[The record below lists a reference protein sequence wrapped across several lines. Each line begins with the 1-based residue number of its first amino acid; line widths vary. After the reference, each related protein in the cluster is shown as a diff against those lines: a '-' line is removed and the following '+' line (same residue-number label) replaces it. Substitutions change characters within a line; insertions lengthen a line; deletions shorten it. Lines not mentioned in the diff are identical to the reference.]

1 MLNEY
6 PRQQLQK
13 LITQFGHAVCDD
25 PKRCEA
31 ILRDLCPEYR
41 RETNLLVAAL
51 KEKAVAD
58 LLKSSAAIPSSLQI
72 NQLAQRL
79 HDNLGIAEHFALWA
93 IESWALALG
102 LLHPTKT
109 SSCKDLTGFKNL
121 SGLNTAL
128 APKTSLTTA
137 QLQPQAAPIS
147 KFTNTLAK
155 LFNYPLKNASAS
167 TPMIYPAI
175 FFHDKFRNGKPA
187 IKMVRITGGRFLMG
201 SPEDEIGR
209 YTIEREHEIYIP
221 DFILGQYAVSFAE
234 YDVFVKAT
242 SGRKPSDNGW
252 GRGSRP
258 VINVSWK
265 DALSYAAWL
274 SEQTGFLYRLP
285 TEAEW
290 EYACRAGTTTPFAT
304 GEFISTEQANFNG
317 SLDYGTEA
325 QEGQHR
331 KQTVEVGSFAANQF
345 GLYDMHGN
353 VWEWTA
359 SCYSENYNGAETQC
373 FDVNTDT
380 YRMLRGGSWVNTK
393 RSIRS
398 ASRIRRDANDRA
410 DFIGFRLARDI

>member
-6 PRQQLQK
+6 PRQQLK
-13 LITQFGHAVCDD
+13 TLISQFGRAVCDD

-31 ILRDLCPEYR
+31 ILRDLCPQYR
-41 RETNLLVAAL
+41 RETNLLVSAL
-51 KEKAVAD
+51 KEKVVAD
-58 LLKSSAAIPSSLQI
+58 LLKSSSSVPSSLQI

-93 IESWALALG
+93 VESWALALG
-102 LLHPTKT
+102 LIQQAKT
-109 SSCKDLTGFKNL
+109 HSCADLSCFKNL
-121 SGLNTAL
+121 KGLNTSASKASSTVL
-128 APKTSLTTA
+128 SAQAPA
-137 QLQPQAAPIS
+137 VPIS

-155 LFNYPLKNASAS
+155 LFNYPIKNASAPPAP
-167 TPMIYPAI
+167 TLYPAI
-175 FFHDKFRNGKPA
+175 FFHDKFRNSKPA

-201 SPEDEIGR
+201 SPDDESGR
-209 YTIEREHEIYIP
+209 YTIEREHEVYIH

-252 GRGSRP
+252 GRGLRP
-258 VINVSWK
+258 VINISWRE
-265 DALSYAAWL
+265 ALSYAAWL

-290 EYACRAGTTTPFAT
+290 EYACRAGTTTPFST

-317 SLDYGTEA
+317 SLDYGAEV
-325 QEGQHR
+325 QVGQHR

-359 SCYSENYNGAETQC
+359 SSYSENYSGEETRC
-373 FDVNTDT
+373 FDVSVDT

-393 RSIRS
+393 RSVRS

-410 DFIGFRLARDI
+410 DFIGFRLARDV